1 MKLAGRRILV
11 DASMAT
17 SGGGYTYLVNM
28 VPALAAAAPEAKFLV
43 LTRDASS
50 ARAVAPR
57 ANVEFR
63 VLPSSGLWG
72 RIGFVAFRAASVAR
86 RWQADIYF
94 SVAEYVPFGARCPGV
109 LSLRNAN
116 VFTPLE
122 QGWGRYQ
129 TFRLWVLRR
138 LAVATAKRAAR
149 VVFVSQDSAAWM
161 GDAAKVPSDRRA
173 VIHHGVNLEA
183 WARALQDVPRTGDAG
198 ILALSSVYRYKNI
211 VRLIEAYCELGKR
224 MSDPPPLT
232 IVGDEQD
239 AKHLGDI
246 REALER
252 AGELGARIRLV
263 GEVPYEEISA
273 YYRDARLF
281 VFPSYL
287 ETFGHPLLEALA
299 AELPVVASDMP
310 VFREI
315 AGDAALYF
323 DPFDVGNIAEQMER
337 VLRDSDLAESLAQ
350 RSRARAQSFTWKAAA
365 DRLAALLD
373 EVIREG

>member
-1 MKLAGRRILV
+1 MLAGRRILV

-50 ARAVAPR
+50 GRAVAPR

-72 RIGFVAFRAASVAR
+72 RIGFVAFRAARLAR
-86 RWQADIYF
+86 RWQADVYF
-94 SVAEYVPFGARCPGV
+94 SVAEYAPFGARCPAV
-109 LSLRNAN
+109 VSLRNAN
-116 VFTPLE
+116 VFTPLDL
-122 QGWGRYQ
+122 GWGRYQ
-129 TFRLWVLRR
+129 TFRLRVLRR
-138 LAVATAKRAAR
+138 LAMATAKRAAR
-149 VVFVSQDSAAWM
+149 VIFVSKDSAAWM
-161 GDAAKVPSDRRA
+161 GDAAEVSPARRA
-173 VIHHGVNLEA
+173 VIHHGVDLAA
-183 WARALQDVPRTGDAG
+183 WARALQGVPRTGDTG

-211 VRLIEAYCELGKR
+211 VRLVEAYCELGRR
-224 MSDPPPLT
+224 MTNPPPLT

-239 AKHLGDI
+239 AKHLGEI
-246 REALER
+246 RQAIESAD
-252 AGELGARIRLV
+252 ELGARIHLV
-263 GEVPYEEISA
+263 GEVPYEEISS
-273 YYRDARLF
+273 YYGDARLF

-315 AGDAALYF
+315 AGDAAIYF
-323 DPFDVGNIAEQMER
+323 DPFDVGDIAEQMER